1 MNRHRAIINL
11 ACFIV
16 VALLIRIVAYRALV
30 AVFGFDPVDDLD
42 LFVALAAH
50 PVDQFFGQIG
60 VIRQFPPL
68 FSIFVWPIDLM
79 LGAGINPSVAVRV
92 LFVIFE
98 GIFLAPLVWKSAKEW
113 NYPMLAL
120 WAICPPTIAASTIFV
135 QDEIISAALIMIVLI
150 YFGSH
155 ENRFTSII
163 FTVLF
168 CTAKIFFA
176 PVAVFYA
183 KRKGYFVYTACIII
197 VLVGYGGRIVNPGG
211 QIFVPG
217 NSFGVS
223 FWSFSF
229 MSVID
234 VEYMYIVSVFTILI
248 STIIF
253 WFLLREREIKNSNFV
268 FFLLSYLIVAFFLLY
283 HANPEY
289 YILLFSLIGFAYY
302 SGYLGRFDILI
313 YSLTL
318 SFPYAHNVLNGFK
331 KAPLIMD
338 MVGSGAIS
346 FGQDAIIGLFMLLN
360 VWMARRFWHLATTE
374 SPSSSTGAPP
384 SIDRLND

>member
-1 MNRHRAIINL
+1 MNRHRAIINF

-50 PVDQFFGQIG
+50 PVDQYFGQIG
-60 VIRQFPPL
+60 AIRQFPPL

-79 LGAGINPSVAVRV
+79 LGAGATPSVAVRV

-135 QDEIISAALIMIVLI
+135 QDEIMSAALLMIVLI

-155 ENRFTSII
+155 ANRFTSVL
-163 FTVLF
+163 FSFLF

-176 PVAVFYA
+176 PVAVFFA
-183 KRKGYFVYTACIII
+183 KKKGFFVYTACIIT
-197 VLVGYGGRIVNPGG
+197 VLIGYGGRIVNPGG

-229 MSVID
+229 MNVID
-234 VEYMYIVSVFTILI
+234 VEYMYIISVLTILI

-253 WFLLREREIKNSNFV
+253 WFLLRAKEVEDSNFL
-268 FFLLSYLIVAFFLLY
+268 FFLLSYFIVAFFFLY

-289 YILLFSLIGFAYY
+289 YILLFTLTCFAYY
-302 SGYLGRFDILI
+302 SGYLGPFGVLI
-313 YSLTL
+313 YSLTF

-331 KAPLIMD
+331 KVPLIMD
-338 MVGSGAIS
+338 MVGPSTIS
-346 FGQDAIIGLFMLLN
+346 LGQDVIIGLFMLLN
-360 VWMARRFWHLATTE
+360 VWMARHFWRLASTE
-374 SPSSSTGAPP
+374 IPSSAAGAPP
-384 SIDRLND
+384 SMYRLND